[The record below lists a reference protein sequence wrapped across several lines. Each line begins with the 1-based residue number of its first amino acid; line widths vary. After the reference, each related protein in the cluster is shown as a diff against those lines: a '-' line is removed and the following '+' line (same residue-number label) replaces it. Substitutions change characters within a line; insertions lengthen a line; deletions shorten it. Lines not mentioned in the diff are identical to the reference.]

1 MRSAFTVYR
10 KELRAYLVSP
20 IPYVA
25 AIIFTTFMG
34 WWFFYWND
42 SQFFVIGKA
51 TLETGFFS
59 IMPWVLL
66 FLVPAI
72 GMRLWSEEVRGGTLE
87 ALMTLPVPAWSLV
100 VGKFF
105 AAWTLLLLCLVLTLP
120 IPFTVS
126 GLGDLDW
133 GPVLGGYLGALLFGG
148 ALLSLGVWISALTR
162 HQIIAFL
169 ITMVVGFGLIIIQW
183 LGSPGGG
190 SIFSAISLRSHYDAL
205 GRGVIDLRDLL
216 YFASFTGFFL
226 YLNVQAIDNRRYR

>member
-1 MRSAFTVYR
+1 MHSAFTVYR

-25 AIIFTTFMG
+25 AIIFTVVMA
-34 WWFFYWND
+34 WLFFYGSDN
-42 SQFFVIGKA
+42 QFFVIGKA
-51 TLETGFFS
+51 TLQSFFGL
-59 IMPWVLL
+59 IPWILL

-87 ALMTLPVPAWSLV
+87 ALMTLPVPTWSLV
-100 VGKFF
+100 VGKFL
-105 AAWTLLLLCLVLTLP
+105 AAWTILLICLVLTLP
-120 IPFTVS
+120 TPFTVS

-133 GPVLGGYLGALLFGG
+133 GPVMGGYLGALLFGG
-148 ALLSLGVWISALTR
+148 ALLSLSVWISALTR

-169 ITMVVGFGLIIIQW
+169 ITLVIGFGLIIIQW
-183 LGSPGGG
+183 LGAPGGG
-190 SIFSAISLRSHYDAL
+190 SIFSGISLRSHYDAL
-205 GRGVIDLRDLL
+205 GRGVIDFRDLL